1 MTDPRLP
8 NWVAN
13 ADEPCWHVPAH
24 GRDVLVAV
32 CGHRIH
38 GPVDASRHPHP
49 PSQDG
54 RSPCTDCVIRTGLE
68 PTRRRRTFEIAMA
81 ALNPGT
87 VYPANA
93 THPGGLSR
101 HEEYAVIRPHL

>member
-13 ADEPCWHVPAH
+13 ADEPCWHVPSH
-24 GRDVLVAV
+24 GRDVLVAA
-32 CGHRIH
+32 CGQRIH
-38 GPVDASRHPHP
+38 GPVDASRDPHP
-49 PSQDG
+49 PAQDG

-81 ALNPGT
+81 ALNPE
-87 VYPANA
+87 PAA
-93 THPGGLSR
+93 QQDVHPGGLSR
-101 HEEYAVIRPHL
+101 HEQYAVIRPHL

>member
-13 ADEPCWHVPAH
+13 ADEPRWHIPSH
-24 GRDVLVAV
+24 GQDVLVAA
-32 CGHRIH
+32 CGQRIR
-38 GPVDASRHPHP
+38 GPVDASRGPHP
-49 PSQDG
+49 PAGDG
-54 RSPCTDCVIRTGLE
+54 RSPCTDCLIRGGLE

-81 ALNPGT
+81 ALTPDT
-87 VYPANA
+87 EPPDEI
-93 THPGGLSR
+93 HPSGLPR